1 MPILTEREF
10 AKLAA
15 AAAKDLVDHQVPLND
30 SIDKLASSHEMNDE
44 QIARL
49 CEATNNAAFNAL
61 FEAKGKQGS
70 DDRLVEFDVAS
81 PKVILGRRVAAEK
94 TASVRRA
101 APAAFDAAYES
112 RPLRVAEPFAE
123 KTASETLPETPRELS
138 ERQKE
143 ANARALLKTLDHL
156 EVEKHAQADAVQV
169 AVANVAHNFR
179 SIYARDGFAAFEK
192 EAMALHPSPRTSALL
207 NSVRQALRMPEATH
221 AFDKVAHMVVM
232 NEKTAAHTAFK
243 EALTAFDRYQKICAT
258 LAHHGRS

>member
-81 PKVILGRRVAAEK
+81 PKVILGRRIAAEK
-94 TASVRRA
+94 TASVRTAA
-101 APAAFDAAYES
+101 APAFDAAYES
-112 RPLRVAEPFAE
+112 RSLRIAEPFAE
-123 KTASETLPETPRELS
+123 KTASEELPHTPELTA
-138 ERQKE
+138 RQKE
-143 ANARALLKTLDHL
+143 ANARALEKALDHL
-156 EVEKHAQADAVQV
+156 AIEKIAQADAVQI

-179 SIYARDGFAAFEK
+179 SVYARDAFAAFEK
-192 EAMALHPSPRTSALL
+192 EAMALHGAAADPLLDQVRTI
-207 NSVRQALRMPEATH
+207 LRLPAVTREH
-221 AFDKVAHMVVM
+221 AKVAHMVVASDRT
-232 NEKTAAHTAFK
+232 EAHTALK
-243 EALTAFDRYQKICAT
+243 AALAASDRYQKICVT
-258 LAHHGRS
+258 LERHGRS